1 MRNITLKLKNL
12 KNDQMIDIISYANVH
27 KGYPNDGF
35 FSVLTKQ
42 KRSGDFDHDY
52 DIDYYPLHLILK
64 VESVFTKLYCHDSM
78 TMEKRTVSIDE
89 L

>member
-12 KNDQMIDIISYANVH
+12 KDDQKIDIIFYTNV
-27 KGYPNDGF
+27 KNGYPNDGF

-42 KRSGDFDHDY
+42 KRSGDFDFDY

-64 VESVFTKLYCHDSM
+64 VESVFTKLYCNDSM
-78 TMEKRTVSIDE
+78 TMEKRTSSIDE